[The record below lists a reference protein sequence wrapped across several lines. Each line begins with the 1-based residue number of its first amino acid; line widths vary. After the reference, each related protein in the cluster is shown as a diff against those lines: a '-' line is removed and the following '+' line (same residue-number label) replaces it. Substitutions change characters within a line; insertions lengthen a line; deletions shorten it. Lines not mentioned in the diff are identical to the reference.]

1 MRQIVP
7 PRVVYLPHAL
17 AQTQE
22 RRIPLRL
29 VEQVVDEPEQLLET
43 GHRKVAQSRYADHA
57 RGKEFL
63 LRVFYEET
71 EESRVVVS
79 MYRTSKVAKYWRTS

>member
-1 MRQIVP
+1 M
-7 PRVVYLPHAL
+7 LSHKA
-17 AQTQE
+17 QE

-43 GHRKVAQSRYADHA
+43 GHRKAAQSRYADHA

-63 LRVFYEET
+63 LRVF
-71 EESRVVVS
+71 
-79 MYRTSKVAKYWRTS
+79 

>member
-1 MRQIVP
+1 MNQSSF
-7 PRVVYLPHAL
+7 LK
-17 AQTQE
+17 
-22 RRIPLRL
+22 
-29 VEQVVDEPEQLLET
+29 T